1 MPHYLEIS
9 YSDEQN
15 SGELDA
21 AMKELAGKYDG
32 RISGSSASGDRHSLE
47 FMFPHFAQCSWFSA
61 DIQANHPSVKVERF
75 S

>member
-9 YSDEQN
+9 YSGEQG
-15 SGELDA
+15 SGEMDEAL
-21 AMKELAGKYDG
+21 KELAGKYSG
-32 RISGSSASGDRHSLE
+32 RVSGSDTKGDRHSLE

>member
-9 YSDEQN
+9 YSGDKDSSEID
-15 SGELDA
+15 DA
-21 AMKELAGKYDG
+21 LKKLAGKYAG
-32 RISGSSASGDRHSLE
+32 KISGASASGDRHSLE

-61 DIQANHPSVKVERF
+61 DIQANHPLVTVDRF

>member
-9 YSDEQN
+9 YSGDKD
-15 SGELDA
+15 SSAIDDA
-21 AMKELAGKYDG
+21 LKDLAGKYAG
-32 RISGSSASGDRHSLE
+32 KISGSSASGDRHSLE

-61 DIQANHPSVKVERF
+61 DIQANHPSVTVDRF

>member
-9 YSDEQN
+9 YSNEQS
-15 SGELDA
+15 SGDLGDTLRD
-21 AMKELAGKYDG
+21 LAGKYAG
-32 RISGSSASGDRHSLE
+32 KASASSAKGDRHSVE

-61 DIQANHPSVKVERF
+61 DIQANHPTVKIERF

>member
-9 YSDEQN
+9 YSGDQN
-15 SGELDA
+15 SSEIDNAL
-21 AMKELAGKYDG
+21 KELAGKYAG
-32 RISGSSASGDRHSLE
+32 KISGSSASGDRHSLE

-61 DIQANHPSVKVERF
+61 DIQANHPSVTVDRF

>member
-9 YSDEQN
+9 YSHEQGA
-15 SGELDA
+15 SEMDA
-21 AMKELAGKYDG
+21 ALKELAGKYSG
-32 RISGSSASGDRHSLE
+32 RISASESRGDRQSLE

-61 DIQANHPSVKVERF
+61 DIQANHPSVSVDRF

>member
-9 YSDEQN
+9 YSEEQGSGGLDEA
-15 SGELDA
+15 LRD
-21 AMKELAGKYDG
+21 LAGKYAG
-32 RISGSSASGDRHSLE
+32 KVSGSNTSGDRRSLE

>member
-9 YSDEQN
+9 YSGDEN
-15 SGELDA
+15 SSEIDDA
-21 AMKELAGKYDG
+21 LKELAGKYAG
-32 RISGSSASGDRHSLE
+32 KISGSSARGDRHSLE

-61 DIQANHPSVKVERF
+61 DIQANHPSVTVDRF